1 MEDIDRFR
9 MFWCVCIPVRF
20 EIGIIALYIS
30 YRVPE
35 LLPFVGAPATAAV
48 VLGFAAAV
56 VETLLGYKTHG
67 GLGGVVWWSR
77 VRFVHM
83 ALYAACSVSAF
94 FQKEWAGAF
103 LDGALTWQ
111 WLLTWYWAA
120 GVADVAVGG

>member
-1 MEDIDRFR
+1 M
-9 MFWCVCIPVRF
+9 
-20 EIGIIALYIS
+20 
-30 YRVPE
+30 
-35 LLPFVGAPATAAV
+35 GAATAAV